1 LVTVSP
7 AALTVGNSPDIP
19 GPTTP
24 AGDYWVLYV
33 AYSQQQSPQNETLIP
48 IAFLPSGEMD
58 MTHTSPEQLTAANK
72 LLAPTIQLMR
82 ETTGDSTF
90 DFWRF
95 INWIYVTYYWG
106 LLADIGLSAP
116 TAYDFTNYSNLNYP
130 AAVPF
135 PSTNNIFV
143 NETLF
148 QVYFEYYNSTILPII
163 VAQSGGPPQPPPV
176 LLNDETRFE
185 PIQKTLLR
193 SYICSQRERKEAL
206 SLIISVIA
214 GGYALIVGAYKVVL
228 ILMGWWQKRKDDGQI
243 IT

>member
-1 LVTVSP
+1 
-7 AALTVGNSPDIP
+7 
-19 GPTTP
+19 
-24 AGDYWVLYV
+24 
-33 AYSQQQSPQNETLIP
+33 
-48 IAFLPSGEMD
+48 
-58 MTHTSPEQLTAANK
+58 MTHTSPENLTTANN

-82 ETTGDSTF
+82 EATGDSTF

-106 LLADIGLSAP
+106 FLADIGLSAP
-116 TAYDFTNYSNLNYP
+116 TAYDFTNSTP
-130 AAVPF
+130 PAAVPFPSAAVPF

-148 QVYFEYYNSTILPII
+148 QVYFEYYNSTILPIL
-163 VAQSGGPPQPPPV
+163 VAQSFGQPPPV

-193 SYICSQRERKEAL
+193 SYICSKRETKGPL

-228 ILMGWWQKRKDDGQI
+228 IITGWWQKRKDDGKI